1 MQRKHNVIE
10 RISYA
15 LFLYKLLC
23 SKTNNDFS
31 RWIKYDWFNL
41 FRFEYELLAN
51 FLVEKRGYDP
61 SLKLR
66 DFELDQDFI
75 CKVIL
80 Q

>member
-1 MQRKHNVIE
+1 MKIE
-10 RISYA
+10 CSY
-15 LFLYKLLC
+15 F
-23 SKTNNDFS
+23 TNGL
-31 RWIKYDWFNL
+31 INL

-75 CKVIL
+75 CKV
-80 Q
+80 QFSYSE